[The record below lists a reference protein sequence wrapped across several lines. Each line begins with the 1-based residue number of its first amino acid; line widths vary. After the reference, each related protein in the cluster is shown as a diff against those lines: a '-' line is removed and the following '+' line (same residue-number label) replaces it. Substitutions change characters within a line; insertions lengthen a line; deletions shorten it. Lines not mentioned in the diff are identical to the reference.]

1 MCIERVP
8 GPAGHHTVSCELFIG
23 KACLY
28 SNDIFIDSILSTKW
42 HENLTVIKFYG
53 LSKLLKYK
61 KSTDFKF
68 YGNRSNLVSLQHN
81 SKS

>member
-1 MCIERVP
+1 MSTANLH
-8 GPAGHHTVSCELFIG
+8 PACTYTV
-23 KACLY
+23 
-28 SNDIFIDSILSTKW
+28 W

-53 LSKLLKYK
+53 LSKSLKYK